1 MFYFKF
7 SLNLSHFV
15 KCFYHLFF
23 KNISISFKFIS
34 VLVIFIFQ
42 LKFMLYLMATF
53 LLQFFHLLFTFSVNK
68 KYFW

>member
-7 SLNLSHFV
+7 SLNLSHSV
-15 KCFYHLFF
+15 KCFYHLFL

-42 LKFMLYLMATF
+42 LKFMLYFMATF
-53 LLQFFHLLFTFSVNK
+53 LLQFFHLFTFSVNN
-68 KYFW
+68 KYF